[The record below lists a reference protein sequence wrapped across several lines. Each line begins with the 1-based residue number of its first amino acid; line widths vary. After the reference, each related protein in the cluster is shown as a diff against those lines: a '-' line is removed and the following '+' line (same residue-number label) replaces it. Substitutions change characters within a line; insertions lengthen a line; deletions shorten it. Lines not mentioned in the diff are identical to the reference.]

1 MCEDVNKR
9 ACAQSLTTTGSILC
23 EGGVLNDCIKCV
35 KTKQNKNICVCQ
47 TSWGENRLNLH
58 ITVKQ
63 QWEGSCEASCTKTY
77 ICLEP
82 KTYK

>member
-9 ACAQSLTTTGSILC
+9 AIAQSLTATGSILC

-35 KTKQNKNICVCQ
+35 KKKKTSDCVCQ
-47 TSWGENRLNLH
+47 TSWSENRLNLN

-63 QWEGSCEASCTKTY
+63 
-77 ICLEP
+77 
-82 KTYK
+82 